1 MLSFFSKDEDLT
13 KSPPVVG
20 AKILNLFD
28 ETKKEKISIF
38 DLAKELNKN
47 NSLGVRAIY
56 FGMVFLY
63 TLDLIDFDEP
73 YVINKNVKNK

>member
-1 MLSFFSKDEDLT
+1 MKL
-13 KSPPVVG
+13 
-20 AKILNLFD
+20 
-28 ETKKEKISIF
+28 KKKKISIF
-38 DLAKELNKN
+38 DLAKELKKN

-73 YVINKNVKNK
+73 YVINKNVKN

>member
-1 MLSFFSKDEDLT
+1 
-13 KSPPVVG
+13 
-20 AKILNLFD
+20 LNLFD

-38 DLAKELNKN
+38 DLAKELKKN

-73 YVINKNVKNK
+73 YVINKNVKN